1 MYVTLG
7 GAAKR
12 EDFVGL
18 MLECHERIRAF
29 SALAVEVARRMD
41 LAAAEV
47 AEACARCERY
57 FTEALPRH
65 VADEEESL
73 LPRLRGHSAA
83 VDEALAVMHAQ
94 HDEHRPL
101 LTAFLEALRDVR
113 LAPGDEA
120 ARRRLALLAERL
132 RHDFDAHLGLE
143 ERVLFPAIS
152 ASWTPEQSARAV
164 EELRARRGRGAPHR

>member
-7 GAAKR
+7 GAPKR

-29 SALAVEVARRMD
+29 SALAVEVARRAD
-41 LAAAEV
+41 LPAGELV
-47 AEACARCERY
+47 EACARCERY

-101 LTAFLEALRDVR
+101 LADVLEALRDVR
-113 LAPGDEA
+113 LSSGDA
-120 ARRRLALLAERL
+120 VVRARLAPLAERL

-143 ERVLFPAIS
+143 ERVLFPAVTATWTS
-152 ASWTPEQSARAV
+152 AQSARAV
-164 EELRARRGRGAPHR
+164 EELRARRGVGAPPR